1 MLSMKYLNM
10 NLLRIKPAPQAG
22 LNEHRERRLA
32 IEPVLIEETLGK
44 KRLKDKKE
52 SPVIPAT

>member
-1 MLSMKYLNM
+1 M
-10 NLLRIKPAPQAG
+10 NI
-22 LNEHRERRLA
+22 E
-32 IEPVLIEETLGK
+32 IEPVLIEETLGE